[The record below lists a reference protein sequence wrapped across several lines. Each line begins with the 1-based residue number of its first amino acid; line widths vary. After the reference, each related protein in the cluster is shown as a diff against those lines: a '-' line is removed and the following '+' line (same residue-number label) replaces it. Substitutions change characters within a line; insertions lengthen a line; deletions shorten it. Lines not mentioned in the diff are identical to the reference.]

1 MDKEKRLYSRGC
13 KSLMSNMKR
22 KSVLLLFSASLLC
35 MAVMASVV
43 AQDRLVG
50 VSEGDWFRY
59 GYFVAYCSSNDPN
72 ATFLP
77 LGLAGLRQTNETEWM
92 LWSVLSRAP
101 NVSSTAVFLK
111 TVTHYSDGTENTDT
125 GYIGVNLGSGIM
137 VFKVISANLNAGDSV
152 YSHIHSDSKISQTI
166 NRTYPGGPRET
177 NYMNRTRHLDV
188 VRMNGE
194 TMNGTR
200 DEIVHW
206 YWDRATGVLVE
217 YSSETVMHIGNYT
230 STWST
235 SYRLI
240 ESNLWTV
247 QEQST
252 WVTTIIILTI
262 LALITVTVSMLVYK
276 RKHKSCY
283 QDKLHPT
290 TVNTLSYLP
299 TS

>member
-1 MDKEKRLYSRGC
+1 MCGLNVKKI
-13 KSLMSNMKR
+13 
-22 KSVLLLFSASLLC
+22 VLLVLVSVCLLSA
-35 MAVMASVV
+35 VV
-43 AQDRLVG
+43 LTSSAQERIVG
-50 VSEGDWFRY
+50 VAEGDWFKY
-59 GYFVAYCSSNDPN
+59 GDIDVSWNSDDPYVAFPPHGWE
-72 ATFLP
+72 L
-77 LGLAGLRQTNETEWM
+77 LAEMNETEWM
-92 LWSVLSRAP
+92 LWSVQ

-111 TVTHYSDGTENTDT
+111 TVKHYSDGTENTAS
-125 GYIGVNLGSGIM
+125 GYISVNFGSGIM
-137 VFKVISANLNAGDSV
+137 VSKVISANLSAGDSV
-152 YSHIHSDSKISQTI
+152 YSGRHYSDSKISQTI
-166 NRTYPGGPRET
+166 NRTYPDSARET
-177 NYMNRTRHLDV
+177 NYRNRTRHLDV

>member
-1 MDKEKRLYSRGC
+1 
-13 KSLMSNMKR
+13 MSNMKR

-72 ATFLP
+72 ATFHP
-77 LGLAGLRQTNETEWM
+77 PGLARLRQTNETEWM
-92 LWSVLSRAP
+92 LWSVQ
-101 NVSSTAVFLK
+101 NVSSTEPPFPQWEAVFLEI
-111 TVTHYSDGTENTDT
+111 VTHYSDGTENTAS
-125 GYIGVNLGSGIM
+125 GYISVNFGSGIM
-137 VFKVISANLNAGDSV
+137 VSKVISANLSAGDSV
-152 YSHIHSDSKISQTI
+152 YSGIHYSDSKIIQTI
-166 NRTYPGGPRET
+166 NRTYPDGARET
-177 NYMNRTRHLDV
+177 NYRNRTRRVDV

-194 TMNGTR
+194 TMNGTM

-217 YSSETVMHIGNYT
+217 YSSEIVMHIGNYT
-230 STWST
+230 STSST

-252 WVTTIIILTI
+252 WLTPIMILTI

-290 TVNTLSYLP
+290 KT
-299 TS
+299 

>member
-1 MDKEKRLYSRGC
+1 
-13 KSLMSNMKR
+13 MSNMKR
-22 KSVLLLFSASLLC
+22 KSVLLLFSASLLYI
-35 MAVMASVV
+35 AAMASVV
-43 AQDRLVG
+43 AQDRLAG

-72 ATFLP
+72 ATFHP
-77 LGLAGLRQTNETEWM
+77 PGLARLRQTNETEWM
-92 LWSVLSRAP
+92 LWSVQ

-111 TVTHYSDGTENTDT
+111 TVKHYRDGTENTDT
-125 GYIGVNLGSGIM
+125 GYIDVNLGAGIM
-137 VFKVISANLNAGDSV
+137 VSKVISANLNAGDSV

-177 NYMNRTRHLDV
+177 NFMNRTRRTDV

-194 TMNGTR
+194 TMNGTL

-217 YSSETVMHIGNYT
+217 YSSEIVMHIGNYT
-230 STWST
+230 STSST
-235 SYRLI
+235 FYRLI

-247 QEQST
+247 QEQSP
-252 WVTTIIILTI
+252 WLTTIMILTI
-262 LALITVTVSMLVYK
+262 LALITVAISMLVYK

-290 TVNTLSYLP
+290 KT
-299 TS
+299 

>member
-13 KSLMSNMKR
+13 KSLTSNMKR
-22 KSVLLLFSASLLC
+22 KSVLLLFSASLLYIAA
-35 MAVMASVV
+35 MVSVV

-72 ATFLP
+72 ATFHP
-77 LGLAGLRQTNETEWM
+77 PGLATLRQTNETEWM
-92 LWSVLSRAP
+92 LWSVQ
-101 NVSSTAVFLK
+101 NVSSTEPPSPQCEAVFLR
-111 TVTHYSDGTENTDT
+111 TVKHYSDGTENTDT
-125 GYIGVNLGSGIM
+125 GYIGVNLGSGKM

-152 YSHIHSDSKISQTI
+152 YSGIHYSDSKISQTI

-177 NYMNRTRHLDV
+177 NYMNRTRRVDV

-194 TMNGTR
+194 TMNGTL
-200 DEIVHW
+200 DETVHW

-217 YSSETVMHIGNYT
+217 YSSEIVMHIGNYT
-230 STWST
+230 STSST

-252 WVTTIIILTI
+252 WLTTIIILTI
-262 LALITVTVSMLVYK
+262 LALITVAVSMLVYK

-290 TVNTLSYLP
+290 KT
-299 TS
+299 